1 MTMALPIE
9 EFKGN
14 IVGVLLAEV
23 NLKYVWD
30 VVSSIKPGKAGY
42 AYAVSRSEELIAHPD
57 ISLVFGGGRYPISI
71 RCGLPSSLFQMTTD
85 GR

>member
-14 IVGVLLAEV
+14 IVGVLQAEV

-30 VVSSIKPGKAGY
+30 VVSGIKPGKAGY
-42 AYAVSRSEELIAHPD
+42 AYVVSRSGELIAHPD
-57 ISLVFGGGRYPISI
+57 ISLVLRAEGI
-71 RCGLPSSLFQMTTD
+71 RSRSGAGCLPAFF
-85 GR
+85 R